1 MNRNKAFLGLA
12 LAGLT
17 TLFFV
22 LTWQGLA
29 FNYDFE
35 NFFQENDPDLD
46 FYLEYREKFEND
58 NDYLLIALGHKPD
71 IFDSLFLEQS
81 LQLKMMISELE
92 GVLEVASL
100 LDQEEALIGPFGV
113 RFRPLLDWS
122 SSENLQK
129 TAQRLSED
137 DLWKGSLMDENANY
151 LLLLVKNKQL
161 ISKDEGD
168 KLYMAIEELLRQSEI
183 SDYKVAGKIKAQ
195 GAFVSL
201 LQEEF
206 AFFFV
211 LTIIWVLLLLWLLYR
226 VWWAVV
232 LPLII
237 ILIGI
242 FWTISFLLL
251 TGGELDV
258 MLVMQPPILM
268 VIGLSG
274 MVHILSHYQ
283 GLIRKNVPKEEAV
296 AHVFGELALPI
307 FLTALTT
314 SLGFISLY
322 FTDVYSLKWFGLY
335 TGLGVLFMFVSL
347 MSLLPLALLSFS
359 PLGSSQ
365 GKIWAK
371 RWENSLGS
379 LYEWILAKKGLIS
392 VLFVIT
398 SLIAGFFMYQV
409 KTNGYIL
416 DNLPD
421 DHPLMTDFRFF
432 DEEFSGSKPLEIF
445 VSVEN
450 EGLDI
455 FDYQVLRELD
465 KLEAF
470 IKTNY
475 KTDNILSPLT
485 LIKSI
490 NKAKNRANPKAFQL
504 PSEVAYAGMGRFVD
518 QFREKRD
525 LGVWSEDLKSG
536 RLSARMED
544 LGSFEGQRLHQNLSS
559 FVEQN
564 IDKEL
569 LQVRITGTSFLIDKS
584 HEQVTQNVF
593 EGLGFAFLLVAF
605 IVGLLYKS
613 WRIAFLV
620 LLPNIVPLVWIGG
633 AMYWFGIDFKLSTSI
648 VFAIAFGIAVDD
660 SIHFMT
666 NLRLQMAKGNVLDKA
681 MHLTFMTTG
690 KAIML
695 TTFILSSGF
704 MVLMFSDLEIPWF
717 TGFLVSLSLFFAL
730 LADLFWLPV
739 LLFSIKKLLNAKI
752 IGPLPE
758 KQKLQK

>member
-1 MNRNKAFLGLA
+1 MNKNKAFSGLA
-12 LAGLT
+12 IAGLT
-17 TLFFV
+17 TLFFI
-22 LTWQGLA
+22 LTWQGLT

-46 FYLEYREKFEND
+46 FYREYREKFEND

-71 IFDSLFLEQS
+71 IYDSLFLEQS
-81 LQLKMMISELE
+81 LQLKKEISGLE
-92 GVLEVASL
+92 GVLEVVSL

-113 RFRPLLDWS
+113 NFRPLLDWS
-122 SSENLQK
+122 SSENLKK

-137 DLWKGSLMDENANY
+137 DLWKGSLMDENARY
-151 LLLLVKNKQL
+151 LLLLVKNKQR
-161 ISKDEGD
+161 IAKEEGD
-168 KLYMAIEELLRQSEI
+168 RLYMAIEGLLRQSEI
-183 SDYKVAGKIKAQ
+183 TDYKAAGKIKAQ

-211 LTIIWVLLLLWLLYR
+211 LAIICVLLLLWLLYR
-226 VWWAVV
+226 VWWAIV

-242 FWTISFLLL
+242 FWTIAFLLL
-251 TGGELDV
+251 TGGELDI

-283 GLIRKNVPKEEAV
+283 GLIRKNVPKEKAV
-296 AHVFGELALPI
+296 ALVFGELALPI

-314 SLGFISLY
+314 ALGFISLY

-335 TGLGVLFMFVSL
+335 TGLGVLFMFTSL
-347 MSLLPLALLSFS
+347 MSLLPVALFTFA

-365 GKIWAK
+365 NKVWEA
-371 RWENSLGS
+371 RWENSMGK
-379 LYEWILAKKGLIS
+379 LYQWILAKKSLIA
-392 VLFVIT
+392 VLFVSI
-398 SLIAGFFMYQV
+398 SLLAGIFMSQV
-409 KTNGYIL
+409 KTDGYIL
-416 DNLPD
+416 DNLPE
-421 DHPLMTDFRFF
+421 DHPLMADFRFF
-432 DEEFSGSKPLEIF
+432 DERFSGSKPLEIF

-450 EGLDI
+450 DDLTI
-455 FDYQVLRELD
+455 FDYQVLSEMD
-465 KLEAF
+465 KLAAF
-470 IKTNY
+470 IKENY
-475 KTDNILSPLT
+475 KTENVLSPLT

-490 NKAKNRANPKAFQL
+490 NKARNGGNPKAFRL
-504 PSEVAYAGMGRFVD
+504 PSELAYQGMDRIRD
-518 QFREKRD
+518 QFMERRD

-536 RLSARMED
+536 RMSARMED
-544 LGSFEGQRLHQNLSS
+544 LGSFEGQRLHQNLNR
-559 FVEQN
+559 FVEN
-564 IDKEL
+564 NVDKEL

-593 EGLGFAFLLVAF
+593 EGLGFAFFLVVF

-620 LLPNIVPLVWIGG
+620 LLPNIVPLLWIGG

-666 NLRLQMAKGNVLDKA
+666 NLRLQMAKGNLLDHA
-681 MHLTFMTTG
+681 MRLTFMTTG
-690 KAIML
+690 KAIVL

-704 MVLMFSDLEIPWF
+704 LVLMFSDLEIPWF
-717 TGFLVSLSLFFAL
+717 AGFLVSLSLFFAL

-739 LLFSIKKLLNAKI
+739 LLLSIKKLLNAKV
-752 IGPLPE
+752 IGALPE